1 MRLGLLIVAVFAAAA
16 CSNMRMREN
25 VRGGGVLPGLSLTE
39 DIRPEE
45 LSVESRP
52 ADTVMVSDAQGRQM
66 LLMKAVR
73 DEDGEMVAND
83 EIVPSVVVASFRNV
97 AERGGKVDL
106 RFDITLPPEMAES
119 RWQVRLTPVLYAL
132 GDSLALAPVFFTG
145 ERYRKAQLR
154 GYQRYRRF
162 LDSIVRDSS
171 LFVRVADL
179 EIFLKRNFAEVY
191 AFRND
196 STFVTEEQFESA
208 FGVTGREAVE
218 HYTDHFRKRLNSR
231 RARQDKDRFRRYVKV
246 PLDTEGTR
254 LDTVVRY
261 GGEAY
266 SYTYVHTMPVPS
278 GLRKVEIEL
287 RGSVYDEDRLVCEL
301 PVPGRLTYYVSSL
314 SSLADETPRYLTR
327 IVERRVEASSLCWLE
342 FAAGSWAL
350 DLELGNNGRE
360 MERIERNVEEVV
372 GKDEFELD
380 SVIVTSSCSPEGSFR
395 SNSVLAGRRSEAVCA
410 HFRSLQLRPRAVPE
424 NWTLLD
430 ALVAGDSLLTL
441 ADKEDYRQTV
451 RRFSDLDARER
462 ELSCKAYY
470 PRLRRS
476 LYPML
481 RTVSF
486 HFYLHRRGMVK
497 DTIHT
502 TEPDTVYAV
511 GVRELKDRNYLKAL
525 SLLAPY
531 ADWNTALA
539 YCSLGRNASALAI
552 LQKLPPSAGV
562 EYMKAIIHSRKGED
576 GEAVRCY
583 KDACDMNP
591 SYVHRG
597 NLDPEIATLIHKY
610 KLNRTI

>member
-1 MRLGLLIVAVFAAAA
+1 MRRGVLIVAVCAAAA

-45 LSVESRP
+45 LSVEGRQ

-132 GDSLALAPVFFTG
+132 GDTLALAPVFFTG

-179 EIFLKRNFAEVY
+179 EIFLKRNFTEVY

-196 STFVTEEQFESA
+196 SAFVSEEQFESA
-208 FGVTGREAVE
+208 FGVTGREAVD

-231 RARQDKDRFRRYVKV
+231 RALQDRDRFRRYVKV
-246 PLDTEGTR
+246 PIDAGGTR

-261 GGEAY
+261 GGEAL
-266 SYTYVHTMPVPS
+266 SYTYVHTMPVSS

-287 RGSVYDEDRLVCEL
+287 RGSVYDEDRLVCPL

-342 FAAGSWAL
+342 FAAGSSTL
-350 DLELGNNGRE
+350 DLDLGNNTRE
-360 MERIERNVEEVV
+360 MERIERNVAEVV

-430 ALVAGDSLLTL
+430 ALVAGDTLLTQS
-441 ADKEDYRQTV
+441 DKDDYRNTV
-451 RRFSDLDARER
+451 RRFADPDLRER
-462 ELSCKAYY
+462 ELSTRAYY

-497 DTIHT
+497 DTVHT
-502 TEPDTVYAV
+502 TEPDTVYAA
-511 GVRELKDRNYLKAL
+511 GVKELKDRNYLKAL

-539 YCSLGRNASALAI
+539 YCSLGRNASALSI
-552 LQKLPPSAGV
+552 LRKLPPSAGV
-562 EYMKAIIHSRKGED
+562 EYMKAVIYSRKGED

-583 KDACDMNP
+583 RDACDMNP

-597 NLDPEIATLIHKY
+597 NLDPEIATLIRKY